1 MTMALVLRR
10 GFVIVGVAAAL
21 MLGAASIRA
30 AAEWTAASAPLAV
43 APASLTSIEAAL
55 QTERDRSAAL
65 EGQLRSLE
73 SASGDLGTALKAAQD
88 QIDTGATTAA
98 TLQASLKAAQSKLA
112 SLQAALAKA
121 AAAAAVRPATTTTTS
136 SGAAAPPAPVR
147 EPNDD

>member
-65 EGQLRSLE
+65 ETQLQSLE
-73 SASGDLGTALKAAQD
+73 SASGELGTALKAAQD

-98 TLQASLKAAQSKLA
+98 DAAGQAVGRADE
-112 SLQAALAKA
+112 ALVARGSA
-121 AAAAAVRPATTTTTS
+121 RQGGGS
-136 SGAAAPPAPVR
+136 SGRETRGDDDVQRGHGGSAGRAAGAQR
-147 EPNDD
+147 